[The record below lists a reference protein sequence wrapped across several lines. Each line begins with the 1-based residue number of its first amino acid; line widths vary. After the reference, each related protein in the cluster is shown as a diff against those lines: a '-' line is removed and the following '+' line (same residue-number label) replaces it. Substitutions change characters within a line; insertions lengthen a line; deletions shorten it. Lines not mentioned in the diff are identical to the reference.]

1 MFWHHFSH
9 TSVSIFV
16 VLLLLITDICSA
28 QPLMQGVTDL
38 SPAGPVELT
47 TNLNQPP
54 SPIRLKTNMDHFPT
68 NTLPWYLN
76 GQWKALHTVKHLK
89 PSMLIMTLW
98 LNCPITVWIK
108 AYSTLYYSI
117 LNGAT
122 VDTAVYYCFIVAE
135 NGRHRKD
142 DDCCNWTL
150 HHSSETQTTL
160 IMFTSEITA
169 DKQLLLWK

>member
-68 NTLPWYLN
+68 NTVPWYLN

-117 LNGAT
+117 DGIISWMEPQLTLLFIIVSLLLKMEGT
-122 VDTAVYYCFIVAE
+122 VKMMIVATE
-135 NGRHRKD
+135 HSIIQVRH
-142 DDCCNWTL
+142 
-150 HHSSETQTTL
+150 
-160 IMFTSEITA
+160 
-169 DKQLLLWK
+169 KQH